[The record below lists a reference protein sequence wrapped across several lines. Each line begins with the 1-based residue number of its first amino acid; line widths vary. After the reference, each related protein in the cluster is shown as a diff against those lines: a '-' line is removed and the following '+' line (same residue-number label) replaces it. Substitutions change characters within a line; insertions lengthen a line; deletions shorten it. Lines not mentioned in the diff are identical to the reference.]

1 MKQALSEPDVLVYG
15 ATGAGVIAAVAAAE
29 AGATVRV
36 IDPSRHVGGMV
47 SGGLSWTDVGKAEVI
62 GGLTGRFYELVAKHY
77 GVGLFEVPGPEPHV
91 AERLLTGMLAEAEV
105 DVVLGERLT
114 GVEMDGDQVRA
125 VRTTAGRRAAGV
137 FVDAGYEGDLLAAA
151 GVPYRVGRESRALHG
166 ELWAGRQPAYR
177 PSRHNFSVIL
187 SPFEDGDAGE
197 LLSFIR
203 PPELDRHGWPAERL
217 GEGDGGLQ
225 AYGYRLCMTDR
236 PENGRPLEEPA
247 GYDPARF
254 ELLRRY
260 LTTERAHTRV
270 EGWLLGLRRDLL
282 PNGKCDVNSV
292 GPFSLN
298 LLDGSNRGYPDGD
311 EETRQG
317 IRDRHLAY
325 SHELLYHLQNDDGVP
340 AWIRDQMRGWFL
352 CADEFDDT
360 GGWPHQLYVREGRRM
375 VGAAVLTEHDLLN
388 RVRHPDTV
396 ALGSYNIDIREIERT
411 WRYLPEYRSYG
422 ETGASTAGPV
432 SRPGVA
438 AVFNEGY
445 VSVGL
450 EPYPVPYRALVPSAD
465 DCANLLVPVCLSAS
479 HVAFSSVRTE
489 PTLMALG
496 QAAGVA
502 AAFAAIHGTPVQRV
516 DVARLRERLAAD
528 GQPL

>member
-1 MKQALSEPDVLVYG
+1 MSEPDVLVYG

-29 AGATVRV
+29 AGATVQL
-36 IDPSRHVGGMV
+36 IDPSGHVGGMV
-47 SGGLSWTDVGKAEVI
+47 SGGLSWTDVGRVEVV

-91 AERLLTGMLAEAEV
+91 AENLLTRMLADAGV

-114 GVEMDGDQVRA
+114 EAEMDGDEIRA
-125 VRTTAGRRAAGV
+125 VRTSSGRRPAGV
-137 FVDAGYEGDLLAAA
+137 FVDAGYEGDLLAGA
-151 GVPYRVGRESRALHG
+151 GVPYRVGRESRALYG
-166 ELWAGRQPAYR
+166 EVWAGRQPAYR

-187 SPFEDGDAGE
+187 SPFESEGSDG
-197 LLSFIR
+197 LLPFIR
-203 PPELDRHGWPAERL
+203 PPALDRQGWPAERL

-236 PENGRPLEEPA
+236 PANGLPLGEPK

-260 LTTERAHTRV
+260 LAADQAQDRA
-270 EGWLLGLRRDLL
+270 EDWLLGLQKDLL

-298 LLDGSNRGYPDGD
+298 LLDGSNRGYPDGE
-311 EETRQG
+311 EETRQK
-317 IRDRHLAY
+317 IRDDHLAY
-325 SHELLYHLQNDDGVP
+325 THELLFYLQNDDSVP
-340 AWIRDQMRGWFL
+340 AWIREQLGGWFL
-352 CADEFDDT
+352 CADEFADT
-360 GGWPHQLYVREGRRM
+360 DGWPHQFYVRDGRRM
-375 VGAAVLTEHDLLN
+375 VGEAVLTEHDLLN
-388 RVRHPDTV
+388 RVRQPDTIAV
-396 ALGSYNIDIREIERT
+396 GSYNIDIREIERT
-411 WRYLPEYRSYG
+411 WRFLPEYRSNG
-422 ETGASTAGPV
+422 GVAANVAGPV
-432 SRPGVA
+432 SRPGLP

-445 VSVGL
+445 VSVGI
-450 EPYPVPYRALVPSAD
+450 EPYAIPYRAVVPSAE

-479 HVAFSSVRTE
+479 HVAFASVRTE

-496 QAAGVA
+496 QATGVA
-502 AAFAAIHGTPVQRV
+502 AALAAIEGTPVQRV
-516 DVARLRERLAAD
+516 DVAKLQQRLTAD